1 MEEYMRKTLLYCCLF
16 SLAQGAVASGQ
27 DVDKTTRFMAANCA
41 YCHGPDGKSTSAIP
55 GLAGMHKAR
64 FVGTMKAMRAGTQP
78 ALVMHQIAAGYT
90 DAEIEAMGDWFAKNK

>member
-1 MEEYMRKTLLYCCLF
+1 MNKALLFCGLF
-16 SLAQGAVASGQ
+16 AVALGAAASGH

-41 YCHGPDGKSTSAIP
+41 YCHGPDGRSTSAIP

-64 FVGTMKAMRAGTQP
+64 FVGTMKAMKSGSQA

-90 DAEIEAMGDWFAKNK
+90 DAEIEAMGEWFAKIK